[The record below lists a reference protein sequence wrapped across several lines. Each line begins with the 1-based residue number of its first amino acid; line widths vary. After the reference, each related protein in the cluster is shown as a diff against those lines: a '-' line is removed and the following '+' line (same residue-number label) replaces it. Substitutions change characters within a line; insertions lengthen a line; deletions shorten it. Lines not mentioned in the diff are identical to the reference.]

1 MSRRDPGTGSVY
13 QRKDGSWV
21 AQFDGK
27 YRYAKTKQ
35 EAKKKLRHLLQQADE
50 VKPSNI
56 TVGTVL
62 ADYLQSAKTNLKPR
76 TVQRYQAIIENH
88 LKPALGRVKLHTLTA
103 IEIENVYAHK
113 LDEGLSASTV
123 QVIHAVLSAAIKR
136 AVRLQLVQTNVCRD
150 VQRPKIQRDEVEVFD
165 PSEVAAILSA
175 AKHHRLEAFWVLAM
189 TTGMRHGEIVGLYV
203 EDYVPGRGT
212 LDIRRTVYNNVVG
225 TLKSKRSRRTI
236 KLPLLAQR
244 ALDAHL
250 DAHRPSR
257 AYIFTNGAGNPIR
270 NNTFVTCLWRP
281 FLQRVGVEYKNSH
294 TCRHYVASTVL
305 SKGLPITAVARF
317 LGHDE
322 RTLLSTYSHLMPD
335 QMDTVAAAMDEALG

>member
-1 MSRRDPGTGSVY
+1 MARRDPGTGSVY

-150 VQRPKIQRDEVEVFD
+150 VQRPKIQKDEVEV
-165 PSEVAAILSA
+165 S
-175 AKHHRLEAFWVLAM
+175 
-189 TTGMRHGEIVGLYV
+189 
-203 EDYVPGRGT
+203 T
-212 LDIRRTVYNNVVG
+212 LPKW
-225 TLKSKRSRRTI
+225 LQSS
-236 KLPLLAQR
+236 Q
-244 ALDAHL
+244 
-250 DAHRPSR
+250 RPS
-257 AYIFTNGAGNPIR
+257 T
-270 NNTFVTCLWRP
+270 
-281 FLQRVGVEYKNSH
+281 
-294 TCRHYVASTVL
+294 TV
-305 SKGLPITAVARF
+305 
-317 LGHDE
+317 
-322 RTLLSTYSHLMPD
+322 
-335 QMDTVAAAMDEALG
+335 